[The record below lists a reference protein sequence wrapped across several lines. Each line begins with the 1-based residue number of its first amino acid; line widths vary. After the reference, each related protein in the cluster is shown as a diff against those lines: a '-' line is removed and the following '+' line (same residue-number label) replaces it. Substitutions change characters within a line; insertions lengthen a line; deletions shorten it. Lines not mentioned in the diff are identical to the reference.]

1 MATSSVT
8 LDSSIALESSLT
20 LYPSPSS
27 PEHHPKIDNV
37 ERMEMANPHTVQ
49 NTTNGELSKVV
60 SNGEIGM
67 EDTLAKNKLEIV
79 NGDLNMEDTLAKDDH
94 GLKDMMK
101 RIPLRWFIL
110 SIVLVIV
117 WVMLLLPIIYFHTAI
132 VSLIATPSVP
142 TIHSS

>member
-27 PEHHPKIDNV
+27 PDHHDNV
-37 ERMEMANPHTVQ
+37 ERMGMANPHTSVQ

-132 VSLIATPSVP
+132 VSLIATVHHLFPLYM
-142 TIHSS
+142 